1 MNIKTLFLVVLLI
14 TLGTQIGTSSVC
26 ADTPMTINI
35 ISPKNNEHVNADL
48 VILKVNV
55 TTNEGLLPWARVD
68 YYVDGKFLKTDFTSP
83 NAINLGESAVW
94 YRDATIG
101 VHTWY
106 VKVSKQGYIDKTSS
120 TYRVYADFYPE
131 LTLTSPY
138 GSVYGNGTYPKNQKI
153 TFGVTP
159 TTVYIDNVTRSIFTG
174 WVSHSTGGY
183 TGMDSQHLITLSA
196 DIEEEATWK
205 TQYYLNVSTEFG
217 DSIAE
222 GWYDEGTQITLDIQT
237 DEGYR
242 FLEWRGT
249 GQGSYTGATVNA
261 SITVDGPITEKAMF
275 TPLAVHEL
283 LVLSDY
289 GETTGSGSKY
299 EGSVANFSVVSETI
313 QLSDGERLVFDGWTS
328 EYPNGYNGP
337 DNPANVTMTNYIIE
351 EARWK
356 KEYYVSVN
364 DPEYISLEKWYP
376 ENKAVNLEQKTD
388 GFLIRRTLSYKIN
401 GEKTASFNIVVTE
414 PLQIEVYWTSDYLY
428 AIILVGAIAIVFIAI
443 IYRIMKM

>member
-1 MNIKTLFLVVLLI
+1 MNIKTLFLGILLL
-14 TLGTQIGTSSVC
+14 TLTTQIGTSSVS
-26 ADTPMTINI
+26 ADTPMTVNI

-48 VILKVNV
+48 VVLKVNV
-55 TTNEGLLPWARVD
+55 TTTEGPLPWVRVD
-68 YYVDGKFLKTDFTSP
+68 YYVDDKFLKTDFTSP

-138 GSVYGNGTYPKNQKI
+138 GSVYGNDTYPKNTKV

-159 TTVYIDNVTRSIFTG
+159 TTVYIDNVTRSVFTG

-183 TGMDSQHLITLSA
+183 TGVDSQHQITLSA
-196 DIEEEATWK
+196 DVEEEATWK
-205 TQYYLNVSTEFG
+205 TQYYLNVTSEFG
-217 DSIAE
+217 DSIVK
-222 GWYDEGTQITLDIQT
+222 GWYDKGTPITLDIT
-237 DEGYR
+237 PDEGYR

-249 GQGSYTGATVNA
+249 GPGSYTGDTVNA
-261 SITVDGPITEKAMF
+261 SIIVDGPITEKARF
-275 TPLAVHEL
+275 AQLAVHEL
-283 LVLSDY
+283 LVL
-289 GETTGSGSKY
+289 
-299 EGSVANFSVVSETI
+299 
-313 QLSDGERLVFDGWTS
+313 S

-428 AIILVGAIAIVFIAI
+428 AIILVGAIAIVFVAI